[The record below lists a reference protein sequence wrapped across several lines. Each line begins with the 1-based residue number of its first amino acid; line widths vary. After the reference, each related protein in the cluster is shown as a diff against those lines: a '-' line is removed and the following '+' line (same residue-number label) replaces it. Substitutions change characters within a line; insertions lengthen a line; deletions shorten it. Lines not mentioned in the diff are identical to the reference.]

1 MSFSPVA
8 NITDASKDFPT
19 IPVVIGVC
27 AGVGIVAVVVI
38 VLGGIYFWY
47 HKKIR
52 HDGNELHHVNVEE
65 SLRGGDHMIPH
76 DNPVSEIAFSM
87 SCICSDRI

>member
-1 MSFSPVA
+1 MSFPPVA
-8 NITDASKDFPT
+8 NITDDSKDFPT

-47 HKKIR
+47 HKKNR
-52 HDGNELHHVNVEE
+52 HDGNELHHVNMEE
-65 SLRGGDHMIPH
+65 SLCGGDHMIPH
-76 DNPVSEIAFSM
+76 DNCVSEIAVLM
-87 SCICSDRI
+87 SCMCLDGM